1 MDIEIT
7 INGKKI
13 ITESGITIL
22 EAASRVG
29 IKIPVLCYLRRLKPI
44 GSCRICVVEVK
55 GVKNPLPSCVAKVKE
70 GYEILTDTEK
80 VWDIRKEV
88 LSHLLLDHPLDCPVC
103 DKSGECILQDLSF
116 EFGLTTQQDKK
127 VFPDRTHIFKSDL
140 IEYTATRCVL
150 CSRCIRVC
158 TDMYGN
164 PFYQIKDKGFN
175 AYIGLKGDDK
185 IETGSIPSENCS
197 FMEIQQDV
205 DYLDCYY
212 CGNCVE
218 VCPVG
223 ALISKPSKF
232 KERYW
237 QVSPFS
243 SICDK
248 CSAACRIEFYRYA
261 AAETLVRTAA
271 LNGGYLCKDGFFYES
286 IGKNENS
293 DYYIKFPM
301 IKKKSKAEECTY
313 GEALEQFNSRLK
325 NINTLNGRITD
336 KTAILV
342 SPSVSMTDGFVISK
356 FAKELL
362 NPLGFDI
369 DQPSLYLNNFLY
381 FKEIFKSEEDFDIKT
396 IQNSE
401 VIFYIGSIENTI
413 PYVAYNIMKNR
424 REHGGK
430 LILINILRHI
440 DKVNAFSRF
449 EDIASF
455 KFDLKIEE
463 LRSYLDEFRHN
474 MYNHNFEKKDIVIDS
489 ILNSN
494 TISVILGD
502 CLSSSFN
509 MNKDLLI
516 IKEIVEFLRDEQ
528 KIVYVYPLIKHFN
541 YRGLNFAGVMPEKN
555 MLPFE
560 GIIKAIEK
568 GDIKNLIYFGDY
580 EEKDRIIKLTKY
592 VSDLEMLVVF
602 SSKTNK
608 LLPFADIVFPI
619 FDFLEEK
626 DSFYENFEGK
636 ITHVN
641 NEFHIEGYRNSISTI
656 LSDLASKF
664 GAQFNI
670 KDELD
675 KFIELIKSKNVTYH
689 NKIKTRSKFYYNDKT
704 KVYY

>member
-13 ITESGITIL
+13 ITKSGLTIL
-22 EAASRVG
+22 EAASQAG
-29 IKIPVLCYLRRLKPI
+29 IKIPVLCYLKRLKPI

-80 VWDIRKEV
+80 VWNIRKEV

-103 DKSGECILQDLSF
+103 DKSGECSLQDLSF
-116 EFGLTTQQDKK
+116 EFGLTIQQNKK

-140 IEYTATRCVL
+140 IEYMATRCVL

-164 PFYQIKDKGFN
+164 PFFQIKDKGFN

-185 IETGSIPSENCS
+185 LETGSTPSENCS

-205 DYLDCYY
+205 EYLDCYY
-212 CGNCVE
+212 CGNCIE

-261 AAETLVRTAA
+261 QTETLVRTDA
-271 LNGGYLCKDGFFYES
+271 LYGGYLCKDGFFYES

-293 DYYIKFPM
+293 DYYVQFPM

-313 GEALEQFNSRLK
+313 GEALDQFNSRFK
-325 NINTLNGRITD
+325 NINTVTCSIAD

-342 SPSVSMTDGFVISK
+342 SPSVSMADGFIISK

-369 DQPSLYLNNFLY
+369 DQSSLYLNNFLH
-381 FKEIFKSEEDFDIKT
+381 FKEIFKSEEDFDIKA

-401 VIFYIGSIENTI
+401 IIFYIGSIENAI
-413 PYVAYNIMKNR
+413 PYVAYNIMKNH

-430 LILINILRHI
+430 LILINILRST
-440 DKVNAFSRF
+440 DKINSFSRF

-455 KFDLKIEE
+455 KFDVKIEE
-463 LRSYLDEFRHN
+463 MRSYVDKFRHN
-474 MYNHNFEKKDIVIDS
+474 MYNHNFKKKDIVIDS

-502 CLSSSFN
+502 CLSSSLDLY
-509 MNKDLLI
+509 KDLLI

-528 KIVYVYPLIKHFN
+528 KIVYVYPLIKPFN
-541 YRGLNFAGVMPEKN
+541 YRGLNFAGVMPGKD

-560 GIIKAIEK
+560 GIIQAIEK

-580 EEKDRIIKLTKY
+580 EEKDRIIKLTKH
-592 VSDLEMLVVF
+592 VSDLEMLIVF
-602 SSKTNK
+602 SSKKNK
-608 LLPFADIVFPI
+608 LVQFADIVFPI

-626 DSFYENFEGK
+626 DSFYENFEGR
-636 ITHVN
+636 IINVN
-641 NEFHIEGYRNSISTI
+641 NEFHIGGYRNSISTI
-656 LSDLASKF
+656 LSDLASKL
-664 GAQFNI
+664 GVYFNVE
-670 KDELD
+670 DELD
-675 KFIELIKSKNVTYH
+675 KFVELIKSKNITYH
-689 NKIKTRSKFYYNDKT
+689 NKIKARSKFYYNDRT
-704 KVYY
+704 KIYY

>member
-1 MDIEIT
+1 
-7 INGKKI
+7 
-13 ITESGITIL
+13 
-22 EAASRVG
+22 
-29 IKIPVLCYLRRLKPI
+29 
-44 GSCRICVVEVK
+44 
-55 GVKNPLPSCVAKVKE
+55 
-70 GYEILTDTEK
+70 
-80 VWDIRKEV
+80 
-88 LSHLLLDHPLDCPVC
+88 
-103 DKSGECILQDLSF
+103 
-116 EFGLTTQQDKK
+116 
-127 VFPDRTHIFKSDL
+127 
-140 IEYTATRCVL
+140 
-150 CSRCIRVC
+150 
-158 TDMYGN
+158 
-164 PFYQIKDKGFN
+164 
-175 AYIGLKGDDK
+175 
-185 IETGSIPSENCS
+185 
-197 FMEIQQDV
+197 
-205 DYLDCYY
+205 
-212 CGNCVE
+212 
-218 VCPVG
+218 
-223 ALISKPSKF
+223 
-232 KERYW
+232 
-237 QVSPFS
+237 
-243 SICDK
+243 
-248 CSAACRIEFYRYA
+248 
-261 AAETLVRTAA
+261 
-271 LNGGYLCKDGFFYES
+271 
-286 IGKNENS
+286 
-293 DYYIKFPM
+293 
-301 IKKKSKAEECTY
+301 
-313 GEALEQFNSRLK
+313 
-325 NINTLNGRITD
+325 
-336 KTAILV
+336 
-342 SPSVSMTDGFVISK
+342 
-356 FAKELL
+356 
-362 NPLGFDI
+362 
-369 DQPSLYLNNFLY
+369 
-381 FKEIFKSEEDFDIKT
+381 
-396 IQNSE
+396 
-401 VIFYIGSIENTI
+401 
-413 PYVAYNIMKNR
+413 
-424 REHGGK
+424 
-430 LILINILRHI
+430 
-440 DKVNAFSRF
+440 
-449 EDIASF
+449 
-455 KFDLKIEE
+455 
-463 LRSYLDEFRHN
+463 

-626 DSFYENFEGK
+626 DSFYENFEGR
-636 ITHVN
+636 IAHVN